1 MSLTIKRSPVS
12 GSITAPSSKSMTH
25 RALVL
30 AALAPG
36 RSRIRNPLKAR
47 DTEATAS
54 VLKKLGVNMIR
65 GNDWVVDGGNLQAP
79 AEVLHCGESGTTL
92 RFMSAVCALVDGE
105 CQMTGEPSLLSRP
118 LAPLLEALRQMG
130 VLIEAREGPTPFK
143 IMGTGRIKG
152 GEVRLP
158 GDISSQFTSALLTVA
173 PLADTRVD
181 ITLTTKLESRPYVAM
196 TMDAMRVFGVEA
208 EVSPDVMRLTAPL
221 KPYMATTFIV
231 EGDWSSASYSLAAG
245 AIAGEVTVNG
255 LNPFSSQADKA
266 LLSLLGEMGAETSV
280 NGDAVKVSASALQG
294 IEADLSDCP
303 DLFPIVCTLCAS
315 AEGRSRL
322 TGLSRLRLKESDRI
336 AAMAEGLTRM
346 GAKIRCDV
354 DSVTITGGPLRG
366 AEIDPWGDH
375 RIAMSLAVL
384 ALNAGGETTIR
395 NAECVSKSYPGFW
408 DDLKS
413 IGGRLKR

>member
-1 MSLTIKRSPVS
+1 M
-12 GSITAPSSKSMTH
+12 
-25 RALVL
+25 
-30 AALAPG
+30 
-36 RSRIRNPLKAR
+36 
-47 DTEATAS
+47 
-54 VLKKLGVNMIR
+54 
-65 GNDWVVDGGNLQAP
+65 
-79 AEVLHCGESGTTL
+79 
-92 RFMSAVCALVDGE
+92 
-105 CQMTGEPSLLSRP
+105 
-118 LAPLLEALRQMG
+118 
-130 VLIEAREGPTPFK
+130 
-143 IMGTGRIKG
+143 
-152 GEVRLP
+152 
-158 GDISSQFTSALLTVA
+158 
-173 PLADTRVD
+173 
-181 ITLTTKLESRPYVAM
+181 
-196 TMDAMRVFGVEA
+196 
-208 EVSPDVMRLTAPL
+208 
-221 KPYMATTFIV
+221 
-231 EGDWSSASYSLAAG
+231 
-245 AIAGEVTVNG
+245 
-255 LNPFSSQADKA
+255 NPFSSQADKA
-266 LLSLLGEMGAETSV
+266 LFPLLGEMGVETSV

-346 GAKIRCDV
+346 GAKIRCDL